1 MMMKLTTTL
10 DLLQKAG
17 ACTRGYKTLIT
28 ALGAKYPHEKPIDLL
43 TILNTNGLDD
53 ALWALGATAENC
65 DMIAR
70 LVAADFAEQVLP
82 IWQKYSKD
90 ERPALA
96 IQAARDFAHGRISR
110 EKRDASLDAVWA
122 AHRAASGDAAR
133 AAALAAAGAA
143 SGDASRAAAL
153 AAARA
158 EALDAVWAAAL
169 YAVWAAAG
177 DAARAAAGAEA
188 LDAVGDAARAAV
200 WAAARDAALAKQ
212 REIFISYLSPDGA
225 LNDAQLDIDRGSGF

>member
-17 ACTRGYKTLIT
+17 ACTRGYKKLVA
-28 ALGAKYPHEKPIDLL
+28 ALGVDYPHEKPIDLL

-110 EKRDASLDAVWA
+110 EKRDA
-122 AHRAASGDAAR
+122 
-133 AAALAAAGAA
+133 AL
-143 SGDASRAAAL
+143 AAAL

-158 EALDAVWAAAL
+158 EARDEARDAAL
-169 YAVWAAAG
+169 Y
-177 DAARAAAGAEA
+177 AARAAA
-188 LDAVGDAARAAV
+188 LDAVGA
-200 WAAARDAALAKQ
+200 AALAKQ

>member
-110 EKRDASLDAVWA
+110 EKR
-122 AHRAASGDAAR
+122 
-133 AAALAAAGAA
+133 AAALAEAR
-143 SGDASRAAAL
+143 DAAL
-153 AAARA
+153 AAAR
-158 EALDAVWAAAL
+158 
-169 YAVWAAAG
+169 

>member
-17 ACTRGYKTLIT
+17 ACTRGYKTLIK

-110 EKRDASLDAVWA
+110 EKRDA
-122 AHRAASGDAAR
+122 
-133 AAALAAAGAA
+133 AL
-143 SGDASRAAAL
+143 AAAL

-158 EALDAVWAAAL
+158 EARDEARDAAL
-169 YAVWAAAG
+169 Y
-177 DAARAAAGAEA
+177 AARAAA
-188 LDAVGDAARAAV
+188 LDAVGA
-200 WAAARDAALAKQ
+200 AALAKQ